1 MLVKLTALQDGSPV
15 WVNPE
20 HVTFIAVVNDKT
32 QLGLDIPVN
41 TYNNVVN
48 TGDLDQKLTV
58 VPGQLFWLAES
69 PTDAAIAL
77 NAAELKFNKDSL
89 VD

>member
-1 MLVKLTALQDGSPV
+1 MLVKLTILEDGSPV

-20 HVTFIAVVNDKT
+20 HVLSIMTIDGKT
-32 QLGLDIPVN
+32 KVQMHHPMSIH
-41 TYNNVVN
+41 NNCISSGHV
-48 TGDLDQKLTV
+48 DQKWELT
-58 VPGQLFWLAES
+58 GSYFYIEES

-77 NAAELKFNKDSL
+77 NAAELKFEKDAL

>member
-20 HVTFIAVVNDKT
+20 HVVSIMTVDSKT
-32 QLGLDIPVN
+32 KVQMHQPIDIH
-41 TYNNVVN
+41 NNCISIGEIHQN
-48 TGDLDQKLTV
+48 IEMRGA
-58 VPGQLFWLAES
+58 FFYIEES

-77 NAAELKFNKDSL
+77 NAAELKFAKDSL

>member
-1 MLVKLTALQDGSPV
+1 MLVKLTSAQDGLPV

-20 HVTFIAVVNDKT
+20 HVISVITVDGKT
-32 QLGLDIPVN
+32 KVQMHHPMSTHINCISGGEIN
-41 TYNNVVN
+41 QNI
-48 TGDLDQKLTV
+48 DLMGSFLYV
-58 VPGQLFWLAES
+58 EES

-77 NAAELKFNKDSL
+77 NAAELKFAKDSL